1 MDWGSIDQSEFCWRF
16 QIQVGLTESLRLK
29 WIESDGKDILIQVW
43 IEKI

>member
-1 MDWGSIDQSEFCWRF
+1 MDWGSTDQSEFCWRF

-29 WIESDGKDILIQVW
+29 WIESDGKDILIQVR